1 MKTVNIK
8 LSADMIKAVA
18 GEKVKIVAELTEP
31 AYVSVNER
39 RNILGYQNVMRT
51 ESKVDQVNIYPE
63 VHEDTT
69 DFIVMADAAGIPHLD
84 NRQSAVEA
92 WYHVDVVEPDPEPAD
107 KGNLLYK
114 VGLISDIHM
123 DVEDTH
129 NSEYATDLQ
138 NALQFFRQEGVEF
151 ICCCGDICQYNDKDY
166 EMFRDYYNTY
176 AWAPTGGTLPFFT
189 PMGNHDYLR
198 IYHKRDSVPAGYDSV
213 EMLWQNNVSV
223 FHEPESDIH
232 FFEYGA
238 KWNAP
243 KKTGKRTIKSKL
255 NYWFEKHGDIY
266 VIMSIDYGASTGQ
279 PWDDVIR
286 GFNLLDYNDLYV
298 QQMTEYVKD
307 TEYDRSRESR
317 FDYQFYNAE
326 VLCWLKD
333 IVEANKDRRIF
344 LDHHHFMP
352 NMAGDW
358 RSVYSRLRI
367 WPYPTT
373 DAQRNKF
380 YAGSNTICG
389 LTFHFLNKLMKENK
403 HVINIGGHSHFEFR
417 AQLDVEKY
425 AWPVKLPTGNEVMP
439 LVDDL
444 STLMRTEYDYQL
456 YSIIGPDVVECAPSV
471 HIPSLSKPTSMAMR
485 SLYGSSQGAVMEV
498 FENAIVFRAVEFKRE
513 GSAAYTN
520 VDIFEE
526 TIYT

>member
-1 MKTVNIK
+1 MQTINIK
-8 LSADMIKAVA
+8 LSADRIKAVA

-39 RNILGYQNVMRT
+39 RNISGYQNVMRT

-69 DFIVMADAAGIPHLD
+69 DFIVMADADGVPHLD

-92 WYHVDVVEPDPEPAD
+92 WYHVDVVKQDPEPAD

-166 EMFRDYYNTY
+166 ELFRTYYNTY

-238 KWNAP
+238 KWDAP

-286 GFNLLDYNDLYV
+286 GFNLLDYNDSYV

-307 TEYDRSRESR
+307 TDYDRSRESR

-333 IVEANKDRRIF
+333 IVEANRDKRII

-358 RSVYSRLRI
+358 HNVYSRLRI

-389 LTFHFLNKLMKENK
+389 LTFHFINKLMKVNK

-417 AQLDVEKY
+417 AQHDTSGHAY
-425 AWPVKLPTGNEVMP
+425 QVKLPTGNEVMP

-444 STLMRTEYDYQL
+444 NTLIGSEYDYQL
-456 YSIIGPDVVECAPSV
+456 YSIIGYVGDECAPSV
-471 HIPSLSKPTSMAMR
+471 HLPSLSKPTDMKMK
-485 SLYGSSQGAVMEV
+485 SLYGASQGAVMEFYEHAVV
-498 FENAIVFRAVEFKRE
+498 FKRVEFKRE
-513 GSAAYTN
+513 DSLEYIN
-520 VDIFEE
+520 RYLDDI
-526 TIYT
+526 TINT